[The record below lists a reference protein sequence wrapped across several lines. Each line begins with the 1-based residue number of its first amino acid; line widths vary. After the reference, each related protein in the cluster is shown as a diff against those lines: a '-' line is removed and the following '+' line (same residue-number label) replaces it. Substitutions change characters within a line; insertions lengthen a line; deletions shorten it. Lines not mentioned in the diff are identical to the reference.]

1 MKLFLIVLLFDL
13 FRIGIIR
20 INSIAYLRKTKKRL
34 YTILIYSSTLEAMLI
49 IISTNFMMFNIL
61 ISRKNTNKLFSRHF
75 HFGQ

>member
-34 YTILIYSSTLEAMLI
+34 YTILIYSSILEAMLI
-49 IISTNFMMFNIL
+49 IISTNFMMFSIL
-61 ISRKNTNKLFSRHF
+61 ISRKNINKLFSQHF

>member
-20 INSIAYLRKTKKRL
+20 INSIVYLRKTKKRL

-61 ISRKNTNKLFSRHF
+61 ISRKNTNKLFSLHF